1 MHIGITIYKS
11 INIVAES
18 LQYKMAMSTRRLQR
32 QNIREDEYDDF
43 KDNPR
48 SVFGG
53 DHNTAVNEPPQ
64 SIRQS
69 YFTLDALINPTSPLA
84 RFLFLGGGGSSSNNI
99 NADNGMPS
107 MNDFKA
113 ISYGLAL
120 EPMHI
125 RNERIIMLFEAY
137 TIFGALFFNAVCE

>member
-1 MHIGITIYKS
+1 
-11 INIVAES
+11 
-18 LQYKMAMSTRRLQR
+18 MSTRRLQR
-32 QNIREDEYDDF
+32 QNIREEDDDF

-53 DHNTAVNEPPQ
+53 DHHNTAANEPPQ

-69 YFTLDALINPTSPLA
+69 YFTLDALTNPTSPLA
-84 RFLFLGGGGSSSNNI
+84 RFLFLGGGGGSGSNNNI
-99 NADNGMPS
+99 NADDGMPS

-113 ISYGLAL
+113 IFYSMAL

-125 RNERIIMLFEAY
+125 RNERIIMIFEAY